1 MQPTPFTSRS
11 LRSRGARR
19 AAAGAAALTL
29 ALTVTPAPAQA
40 PETGSL
46 LGVVTAVN
54 GLPDAPELQIRT
66 GSGQTTVDLSGS
78 TRFELDDDDAV
89 ANPAEDAAEAAFA
102 ADPSTLVGRFV
113 EARGSLASGPA
124 DVVYVE
130 SLFEVNGTINA
141 AVTRRGVSQVVVFVP
156 FRGTMRLRL
165 SEQTAVTLDGNPVDL
180 ATEARS
186 LRRKKAR
193 IHYLP
198 EGNVPVRIEAFSGLE
213 RVQGKVGSVDPE
225 QDLLVVKRGRQT
237 VNLTIGDDADVN
249 LDFQDARLSDLQPGM
264 DVVVDSRAESDSL
277 PAVTLVSARTPLP
290 EIFLARAG
298 TAGAAS
304 QTLTLQDAGVA
315 QPSLLKA
322 NAGSRIQVNGRAT
335 TIDRVPEN
343 SRIITSVVRR
353 GSIGVIRFLDA
364 TVIRR
369 R

>member
-1 MQPTPFTSRS
+1 M
-11 LRSRGARR
+11 
-19 AAAGAAALTL
+19 LTL
-29 ALTVTPAPAQA
+29 ALTVSPAPAQA
-40 PETGSL
+40 PESGSL

-66 GSGQTTVDLSGS
+66 GSGQTTVDLSGA

-113 EARGSLASGPA
+113 EARGSLVSGPA

-130 SLFEVNGTINA
+130 SLFEVNGTLNA
-141 AVTRRGVSQVVVFVP
+141 AVSRRGRSQVVLFVP
-156 FRGTMRLRL
+156 FRGVLRFRLTD
-165 SEQTAVTLDGNPVDL
+165 QTTVTLDGNPVDL
-180 ATEARS
+180 TTDARL

-213 RVQGKVGSVDPE
+213 RVQGKIESVDPD

-237 VNLTIGDDADVN
+237 VNLTIGDAADVN
-249 LDFQDARLSDLQPGM
+249 LDFQDARLSDLQAGA
-264 DVVVDSRAESDSL
+264 DVVVDTRAEGDNF
-277 PAVTLVSARTPLP
+277 PAVTLVSARTRLP

-298 TAGAAS
+298 TAGAES
-304 QTLTLQDAGVA
+304 QTLTLLDAGAA

-335 TIDRVPEN
+335 TIDRVPAN
-343 SRIITSVVRR
+343 SRVIASVVRR
-353 GSIGVIRFLDA
+353 GSIGLIRFLDA
-364 TVIRR
+364 RVLRR
-369 R
+369 